1 MKKIMSV
8 LLALIIVVGCCVPA
22 FAVDQST
29 ARTPIP
35 VILISGDGDTLA
47 DANGNPIYRAS
58 DIFKTLQ
65 SVEGGNATEAIANVL
80 LPFLIEGVAFDE
92 WDNYY
97 AALEKEIGDLFA
109 NVRLDENGEVTDG
122 SGISQERK
130 DYMQNCINKDKKDKN
145 GTYGLYDYRFWYDWR
160 LDPLETADK
169 LYEYVQAIKKVTGH
183 EKVGIVA
190 RCLGTSV
197 MVAYISKYGV
207 SDLQG
212 VGFNGSVAA
221 GAEII
226 SESISG
232 KFHLDL
238 NAIERVIDDLG
249 ALGMADLDPFIKTSI
264 ELLDASG
271 VFDAVK
277 GVTKEY
283 VYYKIVEG
291 VTSAIALSTFFTW
304 PSYWAAVSEED
315 YDDAIYHVFG
325 EEDSE
330 KYEKYEGLIGKLD
343 NYDKVVR
350 NNLTDI
356 LLSIKE
362 DGANVGVISKYGFQI
377 VPIVES
383 YDAVA
388 DQFAS
393 VNKSSFGA
401 TTSTV
406 YDTLTDKQIEGKGAY
421 ISPDKQI
428 DASTCVYPEYT
439 WFVKGSS
446 HSNWSKYENDILAAI
461 VSSEKQLGFAD
472 FPYSQFAVYNY
483 DDDSLV
489 PMTEENCHTE
499 NWVADKKYDEP
510 DTLLGRVFILVKA
523 LLKWFA
529 QLFELVSGEKEF
541 GGIDNKFN

>member
-47 DANGNPIYRAS
+47 DANGNPIYTAS

-122 SGISQERK
+122 SGISQKRK
-130 DYMQNCINKDKKDKN
+130 DYMQKCINKDKKDKN

-226 SESISG
+226 SESSG

-249 ALGMADLDPFIKTSI
+249 ALGLADLDPFIKTSI

-325 EEDSE
+325 EEGSE
-330 KYEKYEGLIGKLD
+330 KYEKYEGLISKLD

-356 LLSIKE
+356 LLMS
-362 DGANVGVISKYGFQI
+362 A
-377 VPIVES
+377 
-383 YDAVA
+383 
-388 DQFAS
+388 
-393 VNKSSFGA
+393 
-401 TTSTV
+401 
-406 YDTLTDKQIEGKGAY
+406 
-421 ISPDKQI
+421 
-428 DASTCVYPEYT
+428 
-439 WFVKGSS
+439 
-446 HSNWSKYENDILAAI
+446 
-461 VSSEKQLGFAD
+461 
-472 FPYSQFAVYNY
+472 
-483 DDDSLV
+483 
-489 PMTEENCHTE
+489 
-499 NWVADKKYDEP
+499 
-510 DTLLGRVFILVKA
+510 
-523 LLKWFA
+523 
-529 QLFELVSGEKEF
+529 
-541 GGIDNKFN
+541 